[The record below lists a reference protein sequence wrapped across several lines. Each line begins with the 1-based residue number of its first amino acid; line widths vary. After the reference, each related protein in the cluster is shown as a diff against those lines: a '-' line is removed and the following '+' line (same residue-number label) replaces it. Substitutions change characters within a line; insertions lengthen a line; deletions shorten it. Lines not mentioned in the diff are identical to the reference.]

1 MIDKDTVKLS
11 IIIPCYNE
19 KNTIAEI
26 IDQILQLN
34 KIKKQIIVVDDKSND
49 GSEQI
54 IKKYESKK
62 KIEAIYHDFN
72 QGKGASIISAK
83 RLINGTNE
91 ISVTDSTTTF
101 GTNLVLPNNVNI
113 GSVGKSDAITIS
125 TAGIAKMIKQLADD
139 KLKVK
144 LALSLHA
151 ANDEKRNKIE
161 SEIILI
167 AFDLNKSSDLFKS
180 DPERY
185 QVILNTQRFIRDIDQ
200 LHLIDGDGNLIRS
213 AGNSVYKKIENR
225 AMQMVINDDR
235 PLKII
240 NTFENKS
247 AAVVR
252 LSNYENTYLYVL
264 KYIDK
269 NISNY
274 LIKSEEAVNFYYT
287 VENQNLGIR
296 ISFAIIYITLVTLLL
311 FLSITIAIR
320 FSSRFFISI
329 NNLITASEKIGKGNL
344 DTKVPDL
351 KADIE
356 MERLNKNFNSMID
369 RLKNQQEKL
378 LTNER
383 HEAWENVARKLAHE
397 IKNPLTPIQLTI
409 DNLKTKYLPNIENEK
424 QEKYLNNLKTIL
436 KQIKQ
441 IENLVNEFSDFARM
455 PKPLF
460 KPNNLNVVI
469 KENINLVNKF
479 DSSVKI
485 RLVNHLSKDV
495 IIKFDNEQF
504 NRLFFNLIKNS
515 VESIQE
521 KAEKDSKTDKNID
534 IEIRQRRDY
543 ININIV
549 DTGTGFKNK
558 KTKDII
564 KPYFTTKEKGTG
576 LGLSI
581 VDKIISD
588 HEGSIKFLNHKNGA
602 KIQIIIPYKK

>member
-1 MIDKDTVKLS
+1 MLEDLLLTGNILFLLLYLLLIPSLLIAVFSLFIFSFALDKYFD
-11 IIIPCYNE
+11 
-19 KNTIAEI
+19 
-26 IDQILQLN
+26 
-34 KIKKQIIVVDDKSND
+34 
-49 GSEQI
+49 
-54 IKKYESKK
+54 K
-62 KIEAIYHDFN
+62 KI
-72 QGKGASIISAK
+72 
-83 RLINGTNE
+83 TNA
-91 ISVTDSTTTF
+91 V
-101 GTNLVLPNNVNI
+101 NN
-113 GSVGKSDAITIS
+113 SYE
-125 TAGIAKMIKQLADD
+125 IAKNY
-139 KLKVK
+139 V
-144 LALSLHA
+144 
-151 ANDEKRNKIE
+151 DEKRNKIE
-161 SEIILI
+161 SEIVLI
-167 AFDLNKSSDLFKS
+167 AFDLNKYSDLFKS
-180 DPERY
+180 NPDRF
-185 QVILNTQRFIRDIDQ
+185 QLILNTQRYLRDIDQ
-200 LHLIDGDGNLIRS
+200 LHLINDKGELIKS
-213 AGNSVYKKIENR
+213 AAASNYKKIEDR
-225 AMQMVINDDR
+225 AMEMVKNDDR

-247 AAVVR
+247 AAVIR
-252 LSNYENTYLYVL
+252 LSNFDNTFLYVL
-264 KYIDK
+264 KYFDK

-329 NNLITASEKIGKGNL
+329 NNLITASESIGKGNL

-356 MERLNKNFNSMID
+356 MERLNKNFNSMIE

-409 DNLKTKYLPNIENEK
+409 DNLKTKYLPNIENKK
-424 QEKYLNNLKTIL
+424 QEKYLNNLKTIV

-460 KPNNLNVVI
+460 QQNNLNSVI

-479 DSSVKI
+479 DSSISI
-485 RLVNHLSKDV
+485 RLLNHLSKDV
-495 IIKFDNEQF
+495 VLKFDNEQF

-521 KAEKDSKTDKNID
+521 K
-534 IEIRQRRDY
+534 
-543 ININIV
+543 V
-549 DTGTGFKNK
+549 K
-558 KTKDII
+558 KIAKQ
-564 KPYFTTKEKGTG
+564 
-576 LGLSI
+576 
-581 VDKIISD
+581 
-588 HEGSIKFLNHKNGA
+588 A
-602 KIQIIIPYKK
+602 KI

>member
-1 MIDKDTVKLS
+1 MFALLKRNLF
-11 IIIPCYNE
+11 
-19 KNTIAEI
+19 
-26 IDQILQLN
+26 
-34 KIKKQIIVVDDKSND
+34 IIVIFILTISLGFLTFLTFINKSFIKLNEENLEILLISNIVLVILFFGLIFIDIKNSIKNNINVRGSVANRKYIVSFALFTLIPSLLIAIFSLFIFSFALDKYFD
-49 GSEQI
+49 
-54 IKKYESKK
+54 K
-62 KIEAIYHDFN
+62 KI
-72 QGKGASIISAK
+72 
-83 RLINGTNE
+83 
-91 ISVTDSTTTF
+91 TTA
-101 GTNLVLPNNVNI
+101 VNN
-113 GSVGKSDAITIS
+113 SYE
-125 TAGIAKMIKQLADD
+125 IAKNY
-139 KLKVK
+139 V
-144 LALSLHA
+144 
-151 ANDEKRNKIE
+151 DEKRNKIE
-161 SEIILI
+161 SEIVLI
-167 AFDLNKSSDLFKS
+167 AFDLNKYSELYNS

-185 QVILNTQRFIRDIDQ
+185 QIILNTQRFLRDIDQ
-200 LHLIDGDGNLIRS
+200 LHLINQDGKLLRS
-213 AGNSVYKKIENR
+213 AANSEYKKIEDR
-225 AMQMVINDDR
+225 AMQMVRNDDR

-252 LSNYENTYLYVL
+252 LSNYENIFLYVL

-274 LIKSEEAVNFYYT
+274 LIESEEAVNFYYT

-329 NNLITASEKIGKGNL
+329 NNLITASESIGRGNL

-356 MERLNKNFNSMID
+356 MERLNKNFNSMIE

-409 DNLKTKYLPNIENEK
+409 DNLKTKYLPNVENER

-460 KPNNLNVVI
+460 KPNNLNNVI
-469 KENINLVNKF
+469 KENISLVNKF
-479 DSSVKI
+479 DNSVKI
-485 RLVNHLSKDV
+485 GLVNHLPKEV
-495 IIKFDNEQF
+495 VLNFDNEQF

-515 VESIQE
+515 VESIQQ
-521 KAEKDSKTDKNID
+521 KAEKDNKIDKNID

-543 ININIV
+543 ININIF

>member
-1 MIDKDTVKLS
+1 MFALLKRNLFIIVIFILTISLAFITFLTFIDKSFIKLNEDNLEILMISNIILVLIFFVLIFIDIKNS
-11 IIIPCYNE
+11 IKNNINVRGSVANRKYIISFALFTLIPSLLIAIFSLFIFSFALDKYFNE
-19 KNTIAEI
+19 KITTAVN
-26 IDQILQLN
+26 N
-34 KIKKQIIVVDDKSND
+34 S
-49 GSEQI
+49 
-54 IKKYESKK
+54 YE
-62 KIEAIYHDFN
+62 
-72 QGKGASIISAK
+72 
-83 RLINGTNE
+83 
-91 ISVTDSTTTF
+91 
-101 GTNLVLPNNVNI
+101 
-113 GSVGKSDAITIS
+113 
-125 TAGIAKMIKQLADD
+125 IAKNY
-139 KLKVK
+139 V
-144 LALSLHA
+144 
-151 ANDEKRNKIE
+151 DEKRNKIE
-161 SEIILI
+161 SEIVLI
-167 AFDLNKSSDLFKS
+167 AFDLNNYFELYKSN
-180 DPERY
+180 PERF
-185 QVILNTQRFIRDIDQ
+185 QLIINTQRYLRDIDQ
-200 LHLIDGDGNLIRS
+200 LHLINGEGKLILS
-213 AGNSVYKKIENR
+213 AADSKYKKIEDR
-225 AMQMVINDDR
+225 AMKMVKNDDR

-247 AAVVR
+247 AAVIR
-252 LSNYENTYLYVL
+252 LSNFDNTFLYVL
-264 KYIDK
+264 KYFDK
-269 NISNY
+269 DISNY
-274 LIKSEEAVNFYYT
+274 LIESEEAVNFYYT
-287 VENQNLGIR
+287 VENQNVGIR
-296 ISFAIIYITLVTLLL
+296 ISFAIIYVTLVTLLL

-329 NNLITASEKIGKGNL
+329 NNLITASEKIGKGNF

-356 MERLNKNFNSMID
+356 MERLNKNFNLMID

-409 DNLKTKYLPNIENEK
+409 DNLKTKYLPNIENER

-436 KQIKQ
+436 KQIRQ

-460 KPNNLNVVI
+460 KPNKLINVI
-469 KENINLVNKF
+469 NDNISLVNKF
-479 DSSVKI
+479 DSSITI
-485 RLVNHLSKDV
+485 RLVNHLSKEV
-495 IIKFDNEQF
+495 VLNFDNEQF

-543 ININIV
+543 ININII

-602 KIQIIIPYKK
+602 KIQIIIPYKNNVS